1 MKKYFL
7 FTILFL
13 LFTTII
19 NAQINAT
26 VAADGSGNYTT
37 VQAAINAAPT
47 NSATAWVIFIK
58 NGKYYEKINVPSNKP
73 NLQLIGE
80 SVANVLVYYD
90 DYAGKPIA
98 GGGTLG
104 TQNSASVTIGAND
117 FVAVN
122 VTFANTFNYDSAA
135 AAGVSGSQAVAVT
148 VNADRVAFK
157 NCRFIG
163 MQDTLYTKGSGTPRH
178 YFYKCY
184 IDGIVDFIFGSSVA
198 IFDSCTIYP
207 KSRTTA
213 GNSYITAANTP
224 IGQTYGYLFKDCKI
238 YNNTGNT
245 LYFLGR
251 PWNNATAGNTA
262 ANKVV
267 LMNTT
272 ITSNIN
278 SLGWSIWDAGTI
290 TSMITDAEYKSKKFD
305 GSLVDISNRVSW
317 SKQFTD
323 VDTVGYNILNMFSG
337 WNPCSVRTDFCNYT
351 TPEIAVSNF
360 KGIKSGA
367 NTNLSWNI
375 SFPITGIAYN
385 VYRSIDNK
393 ASYQLL
399 STSTAANDTAIN
411 FNGIDAVPPSCS
423 SYFYFVQATKT
434 GYTTTNTDT
443 IEISSI
449 PTINTTT
456 TNLTNFL
463 QGSTAPSAAQS
474 FIVSG
479 VNLLNN
485 ITITAPANFEISL
498 DNTTWNVN
506 PIVLAQA
513 AGSVANTTVYVRL
526 NAATANTYNGNI
538 VFATTCSAST
548 ITKNIAVSG
557 TTQSTPL
564 LSFNVIQQWD
574 LTTDNIDNA
583 TVRAIGLNA
592 TTPTFNKLYVSNGT
606 TLATIP
612 AYSTQFGQ
620 AFGAN
625 PNGDG
630 SWGTA
635 IGGPGGNLNRT
646 YYEEFTI
653 KPSTNYTVR
662 VDSIVATTA
671 FYNTSSNIKLA
682 VVYSLSNFATDSA
695 NVTGGRDAAGL
706 TLTGTANGA
715 FTTPIV
721 LANQTSG
728 PTAQYALALN
738 AGTGV
743 NIGAGQT
750 LTIRLYYA
758 CGSTGVPRYAML
770 KNVQVK
776 GLVPVNLPLKI
787 TSYQLKV
794 INENGTASLQIS
806 NPQQI
811 LNIWTTTNEV
821 NVSHFNIQRSI
832 NGKSFETIGTIAAN
846 NKTNNEYHFTDKLIP
861 KTQDP
866 KTLYYRLESIDKDG
880 SKTYSEIKTIS
891 FNNVATFNRLNIFP
905 NPATNTVNIEC
916 AGAKQLL
923 IIDYLGRTVKQFNNL
938 TQPQT
943 INTQQLSKGIY
954 VVKAILNNGEIKTEK
969 LVVE

>member
-37 VQAAINAAPT
+37 VQAAINAAPA

-184 IDGIVDFIFGSSVA
+184 IDGIVDFIFGSSIA
-198 IFDSCTIYP
+198 IFDSCNIYP

-224 IGQTYGYLFKDCKI
+224 IGQAYGYLFKDCKI

-267 LMNTT
+267 LINTT
-272 ITSNIN
+272 MTSNIN
-278 SLGWSIWDAGTI
+278 PLGWSIWDAGTI
-290 TSMITDAEYKSKKFD
+290 TSMITDAEYKSKNFD
-305 GSLVDISNRVSW
+305 GTLVNIGNRVSW

-323 VDTVGYNILNMFSG
+323 TDTVGYNILNMFSG
-337 WNPCSVRTDFCNYT
+337 WNSCSVRTDFCNYSL
-351 TPEIAVSNF
+351 PEIAVSNF
-360 KGIKSGA
+360 KGTKSGA
-367 NTNLSWNI
+367 NTNLGWNI
-375 SFPITGIAYN
+375 SFPITGITYN
-385 VYRSIDNK
+385 LYRSIDNK

-411 FNGIDAVPPSCS
+411 FNGIDAVPPSCK

-443 IEISSI
+443 IEVSSI

-456 TNLTNFL
+456 SSLTNFL

-485 ITITAPANFEISL
+485 ITITAPTNFEISL

-506 PIVLAQA
+506 PITLTPT
-513 AGSVANTTVYVRL
+513 AGSIANTTLYVRL
-526 NAATANTYNGNI
+526 NAATANTYTGNI
-538 VFATTCSAST
+538 VFTTNCSAST

-557 TTQSTPL
+557 TTLNIPL
-564 LSFNVIQQWD
+564 QTYSVIQQWD
-574 LTTDNIDNA
+574 LTTDNLDNP
-583 TVRAIGLNA
+583 TVRSTACVA

-606 TLATIP
+606 TFATIP

-635 IGGPGGNLNRT
+635 IGGPGGNLNRI

-653 KPSTNYTVR
+653 KPFWSSTIGGSTPVASMVE
-662 VDSIVATTA
+662 VDSIVLNTA

-682 VVYSLSNFATDSA
+682 IAYSKSNFTLDSA
-695 NVTGGRDAAGL
+695 NVTGGRDGAGL
-706 TLTGTANGA
+706 TLAGTANGA
-715 FTTPIV
+715 FTTPII
-721 LANQTSG
+721 LANQTGG

-738 AGTGV
+738 GGNGIVLNQATDS
-743 NIGAGQT
+743 
-750 LTIRLYYA
+750 LKIRLYYA

-770 KNVQVK
+770 KNVQIK
-776 GLVPVNLPLKI
+776 GVVAQTLPLKI
-787 TSYQLKV
+787 TSYKLSI
-794 INENGTASLQIS
+794 INEKQIE
-806 NPQQI
+806 
-811 LNIWTTTNEV
+811 NIWQTTNEI

-832 NGKSFETIGTIAAN
+832 DGKNFETIGKVNAS
-846 NKTNNEYHFTDKLIP
+846 KTEYRFTDNRLP
-861 KTQDP
+861 LTANS
-866 KTLYYRLESIDKDG
+866 LYYKLEIVDKDG
-880 SKTYSEIKTIS
+880 SKTYSTIKQITIKPQ
-891 FNNVATFNRLNIFP
+891 TPNIVLFP
-905 NPATNTVNIEC
+905 NPATSTVNIDC
-916 AGAKQLL
+916 AGATQLL
-923 IIDYLGRTVKQFNNL
+923 IIDYLGRTMYQSTVYGL
-938 TQPQT
+938 PLT
-943 INTQQLSKGIY
+943 INTQQLNKGIY
-954 VVKAILNNGEIKTEK
+954 VVKAILNNGGIITKK